1 MRHLHLQMIV
11 VPFLGSRPSA
21 LQGFAHFL
29 CAYLAW
35 RAFDRRLSIAG
46 VELRD
51 TIRISSS
58 QAMSSDP
65 SLTYVHALLKGMLD
79 AKASDLFI
87 SADFPP
93 AMKIDGQMT
102 PVSDAKLTGEHT
114 KAFAY
119 AIMNEKQRKAF
130 EQDKECNFAI
140 WPKEIGRFRVNV
152 FVQQEC
158 VGMVL
163 RTITTKIPNFDEM
176 GLPTQ
181 LKDLMLAKRG
191 LVILVGGT
199 GSGKSTTLAALI
211 DYRNENSR
219 GHIITIED
227 PVEYVH
233 PSKNCLV
240 THREVGRDTND
251 WAAAL
256 KNTLRQA
263 PDVILIGEIRDRE
276 TMEFA
281 LAFAETGHLC
291 MATLHA
297 NSANQALDRI
307 VNFFPEERHAQ
318 LHMDLS
324 LNLRGFVS
332 QRLIPKVGG
341 GRCAAVEIL
350 LNSPLVADLILKGE
364 TGQVK
369 EAMAK
374 SVELG
379 MQTFDQA
386 LFNLAEEGK
395 ITQDDALRN
404 ADSLNELRLRFKLH
418 GKSVSAKQVQGG
430 SFSLSLQEETK
441 PVEED
446 ELELLIKAKAKAAA
460 EMAQKL
466 QKSAA
471 PA

>member
-1 MRHLHLQMIV
+1 MTN
-11 VPFLGSRPSA
+11 
-21 LQGFAHFL
+21 
-29 CAYLAW
+29 
-35 RAFDRRLSIAG
+35 
-46 VELRD
+46 E
-51 TIRISSS
+51 
-58 QAMSSDP
+58 QA
-65 SLTYVHALLKGMLD
+65 LTYMHTLLRSMLEK
-79 AKASDLFI
+79 KASDLFI

-93 AMKIDGQMT
+93 AMKIDGKMT
-102 PVSDAKLTGEHT
+102 PVTQQKLSGEHT
-114 KAFAY
+114 QSFAY
-119 AIMNEKQRKAF
+119 ALMNDKQRNEF
-130 EQDKECNFAI
+130 EQSKECNFAI

-152 FVQQEC
+152 FIQQEK

-163 RTITTKIPNFDEM
+163 RTITTQIPRFDDLA
-176 GLPTQ
+176 LPPV
-181 LKDLMLAKRG
+181 LKDVIMSKRG

-211 DYRNENSR
+211 DYRNENSY
-219 GHIITIED
+219 GHIITVED

-251 WAAAL
+251 WFSAL

-281 LAFAETGHLC
+281 MAFAETGHLC

-297 NSANQALDRI
+297 NSANQAIDRI
-307 VNFFPEERHAQ
+307 INFFPEERHAQ

-324 LNLRGFVS
+324 LNLRGFIS
-332 QRLIPKVGG
+332 QRLVPKKGG
-341 GRCAAVEIL
+341 GRCAAIEIL

-364 TGQVK
+364 TGMVK

-386 LFNLAEEGK
+386 LFNLCEEGR
-395 ITQDDALRN
+395 ITEDDALRN
-404 ADSLNELRLRFKLH
+404 ADSINELRLRFKLH
-418 GKSVSAKQVQGG
+418 GKNAAAQDNSARVDQ
-430 SFSLSLQEETK
+430 LSLHEEA
-441 PVEED
+441 PPEEP
-446 ELELLIKAKAKAAA
+446 
-460 EMAQKL
+460 
-466 QKSAA
+466 S
-471 PA
+471 PALNQ

>member
-1 MRHLHLQMIV
+1 MNPEQ
-11 VPFLGSRPSA
+11 A
-21 LQGFAHFL
+21 L
-29 CAYLAW
+29 AYMHSL
-35 RAFDRRLSIAG
+35 
-46 VELRD
+46 LR
-51 TIRISSS
+51 S
-58 QAMSSDP
+58 
-65 SLTYVHALLKGMLD
+65 MLD
-79 AKASDLFI
+79 KKASDLFI

-93 AMKIDGQMT
+93 AMKIDGKMT
-102 PVSDAKLTGEHT
+102 PVTQQKLTGEHT
-114 KAFAY
+114 QAFAQ
-119 AIMNEKQRKAF
+119 AMMNEKQRKEF
-130 EQDKECNFAI
+130 EEEKECNFAI
-140 WPKEIGRFRVNV
+140 WPREIGRFRVNV
-152 FVQQEC
+152 FVQQEK

-176 GLPTQ
+176 GLPQQ
-181 LKDLMLAKRG
+181 LKEVMMAKRG
-191 LVILVGGT
+191 LIILVGGT

-211 DYRNENSR
+211 DYRNENTH

-233 PSKNCLV
+233 PSKNCLI
-240 THREVGRDTND
+240 THREVGRDTNG
-251 WAAAL
+251 WFAAL

-324 LNLRGFVS
+324 LNLRAFVS
-332 QRLIPKVGG
+332 QRLVPKKGG
-341 GRCAAVEIL
+341 GRCAAIEIL
-350 LNSPLVADLILKGE
+350 LNSPLVSDLILKGE
-364 TGQVK
+364 TNMIK

-386 LFNLAEEGK
+386 LFQLCEEGR
-395 ITQDDALRN
+395 ITEDDALRN
-404 ADSLNELRLRFKLH
+404 ADSINELRLKFKLH
-418 GKSVSAKQVQGG
+418 SKTSSTKDA
-430 SFSLSLQEETK
+430 SSRIDHLSLHEEEPK
-441 PVEED
+441 EE
-446 ELELLIKAKAKAAA
+446 EEPAA
-460 EMAQKL
+460 
-466 QKSAA
+466 SA
-471 PA
+471 PT